1 MSKATRRFIINKL
14 GELVISLLIVTILS
28 FLLVRLSPIDPAEA
42 YARRSMAAFS
52 FTDEQMEAL
61 REKMGLNDSLPVQ
74 YVKWVR
80 DAFHLDFGK
89 SFVSGQSVFE
99 KVTTAIGITVTIVII
114 SAIIQAIFILLI
126 GCLCYLTRK
135 RIIGRALIFLCI
147 AGVSIPSFFFA
158 STYIDIFAVK
168 LGVTS
173 VVGNTGFARYF
184 PAAVCIA
191 IGCIAL
197 FVILL
202 FFLFGSFFAPHD
214 PTATNIRG
222 KYLSS
227 SAEYPFG
234 TDDFGRCEFS
244 RILEGGKITLGIVL
258 VGSAI
263 VILLGIFFGILLAK
277 TGRRRNILAES
288 ILNAVTAIPPVAYLI
303 IFIGIW
309 GNSIPTMLVALTASL
324 VLRMIKLVKTLIEG
338 EYDKAYIMCAIACGA
353 SKMRIMLVHI
363 LPNIIRDVVQFICLS
378 CAEMIIAISG
388 FSFIGLSLG
397 DDVIDWGVMLS
408 DARALAG
415 THPQL
420 LFYPI
425 FFIFISSLCFNY
437 LGRLLEKEGA

>member
-1 MSKATRRFIINKL
+1 MSRVKH
-14 GELVISLLIVTILS
+14 ILS
-28 FLLVRLSPIDPAEA
+28 YAIPI
-42 YARRSMAAFS
+42 
-52 FTDEQMEAL
+52 
-61 REKMGLNDSLPVQ
+61 
-74 YVKWVR
+74 
-80 DAFHLDFGK
+80 
-89 SFVSGQSVFE
+89 
-99 KVTTAIGITVTIVII
+99 
-114 SAIIQAIFILLI
+114 
-126 GCLCYLTRK
+126 
-135 RIIGRALIFLCI
+135 
-147 AGVSIPSFFFA
+147 
-158 STYIDIFAVK
+158 AV
-168 LGVTS
+168 
-173 VVGNTGFARYF
+173 
-184 PAAVCIA
+184 
-191 IGCIAL
+191 
-197 FVILL
+197 LL
-202 FFLFGSFFAPHD
+202 FFLFGSLFAPHD

-222 KYLSS
+222 KFLTS

-244 RILEGGKITLGIVL
+244 RILEGGKTTLGIVL

-263 VILLGIFFGILLAK
+263 VIVLGILFGILLAK

-288 ILNAVTAIPPVAYLI
+288 ILNAVTAIPPVI

-324 VLRMIKLVKTLIEG
+324 ILRMIKLVKTLIEV

-353 SKMRIMLVHI
+353 SKVRIMLVHI
-363 LPNIIRDVVQFICLS
+363 LPNIIRDIVQFICLS

-420 LFYPI
+420 LLYPI
-425 FFIFISSLCFNY
+425 LFIFISSLCFNY

>member
-1 MSKATRRFIINKL
+1 MSRTKH
-14 GELVISLLIVTILS
+14 ILS
-28 FLLVRLSPIDPAEA
+28 
-42 YARRSMAAFS
+42 Y
-52 FTDEQMEAL
+52 
-61 REKMGLNDSLPVQ
+61 
-74 YVKWVR
+74 
-80 DAFHLDFGK
+80 
-89 SFVSGQSVFE
+89 
-99 KVTTAIGITVTIVII
+99 
-114 SAIIQAIFILLI
+114 
-126 GCLCYLTRK
+126 
-135 RIIGRALIFLCI
+135 
-147 AGVSIPSFFFA
+147 SIP
-158 STYIDIFAVK
+158 I
-168 LGVTS
+168 
-173 VVGNTGFARYF
+173 
-184 PAAVCIA
+184 
-191 IGCIAL
+191 
-197 FVILL
+197 VILL

-415 THPQL
+415 CHQASRCHFCPSWAEATQCRK
-420 LFYPI
+420 
-425 FFIFISSLCFNY
+425 S
-437 LGRLLEKEGA
+437 R